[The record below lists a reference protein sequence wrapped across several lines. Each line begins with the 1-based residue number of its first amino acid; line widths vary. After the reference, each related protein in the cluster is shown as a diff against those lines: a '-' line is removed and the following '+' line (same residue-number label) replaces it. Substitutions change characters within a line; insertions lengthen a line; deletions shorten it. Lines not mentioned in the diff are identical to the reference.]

1 MGLSFAGCHI
11 SYVFV
16 TNLFKTIHTASSGCS
31 QLLETFSN
39 SAIVLWTINNYNICQ
54 ILSQCL
60 YCLWPSS
67 STMIIVVTVVVII
80 LINSITVVIV
90 VVVINFFMSPLYLVA
105 WSLAVVDNHH
115 HHWQWQHHCHH
126 HHHLLHV
133 PPVLGRLVA
142 GQPVH
147 CFHCTLHLCQLLSKE
162 KVKNSCLQKQGSK
175 WWNFPS
181 STSFENPEILSSIAS
196 SVLTRMLGACRKTF
210 VQYYARLNRRNA
222 KVVLLPKMNLGAY
235 FEKVLFGEDCTW
247 TVVRKAVPTSGSLSA
262 LRFPW
267 RRMWRVEVKKDI
279 FFGSIRVVLPG
290 NTSNK

>member
-1 MGLSFAGCHI
+1 MIQTRRSNWYYFLLFCVVCAELMQIRSPDSPNQIQDPHKPRLQTHFKKDNSGFIIKPLRMGWSFAGCHI

-16 TNLFKTIHTASSGCS
+16 TNLFKTIHTASGGCS
-31 QLLETFSN
+31 KLLETFSN

-60 YCLWPSS
+60 YCLWSS
-67 STMIIVVTVVVII
+67 SSSMIIVVTVVVII

-133 PPVLGRLVA
+133 PPVLGRLVT

-147 CFHCTLHLCQLLSKE
+147 CFHRTLHLCQLLRKE
-162 KVKNSCLQKQGSK
+162 KNKEELFTKTGLEVVKFS
-175 WWNFPS
+175 
-181 STSFENPEILSSIAS
+181 
-196 SVLTRMLGACRKTF
+196 
-210 VQYYARLNRRNA
+210 
-222 KVVLLPKMNLGAY
+222 
-235 FEKVLFGEDCTW
+235 
-247 TVVRKAVPTSGSLSA
+247 
-262 LRFPW
+262 
-267 RRMWRVEVKKDI
+267 
-279 FFGSIRVVLPG
+279 
-290 NTSNK
+290 